1 MYKSPEQDVP
11 QIEVRLVRSMKKPV
25 FCLLLTLFTG
35 GTGWAQDLPRGQIID
50 DVGCKDDPEQHYS
63 LYLPSNFRT
72 DRMWPVIL
80 AFDAGGRGRRGVER
94 YQAGAERYGYIV
106 AGSNNSR
113 NGPWKPSRDAA
124 RAMSADITG
133 RFPVDLKRIYT
144 AGMSGG
150 ARVAMMVAL
159 HPEVIAGRLHPEI
172 AGVFASSAGFPPG
185 ELSES
190 VGFPIFGTAGTED
203 FNYREM
209 SNLDRTLRSPHHV
222 VVFEGGHTWLPA
234 ELATE
239 AVEWMEVQ
247 AMASGI
253 RPRDQ
258 ALIDDIF
265 ARRMARAEGLKSSL
279 ATMRELQSIARDFRP
294 LRSVTGLNQRAALL
308 AAQQDVKDALEVE
321 RVDEAREDE
330 MTAEIFALLEELDI
344 NTGFAKLKERVTR
357 LLDQSRAA
365 EDSSSRRI
373 ARRVL
378 TSLRA
383 SNVRSPELQTLLDQI
398 SSVVPAE
405 KR

>member
-1 MYKSPEQDVP
+1 MT
-11 QIEVRLVRSMKKPV
+11 KPV
-25 FCLLLTLFTG
+25 LCLLLALFTG
-35 GTGWAQDLPRGQIID
+35 GTGSAQDLPRGQIID
-50 DVGCKDDPEQHYS
+50 DVQCHDDPAQRYS
-63 LYLPSNFRT
+63 LYLPSHFTT
-72 DRMWPVIL
+72 DRMWPIIV

-113 NGPWKPSRDAA
+113 NGPWKASLEAA
-124 RAMSADITG
+124 RAVTADLTG

-159 HPEVIAGRLHPEI
+159 HPEVIAGRIHPEI

-185 ELSES
+185 EFRES

-222 VVFEGGHTWLPA
+222 VVFEGGHTWLPV
-234 ELATE
+234 EVATE
-239 AVEWMEVQ
+239 AVEWMELQ
-247 AMASGI
+247 AMTSGI

-258 ALIDDIF
+258 TLIDDLF

-279 ATMRELQSIARDFRP
+279 AALRELQSIAQDFRP
-294 LRSVTGLNQRAALL
+294 FKNVTGLNQRAALL
-308 AAQQDVKDALEVE
+308 AEQQNVKVARDVE
-321 RVDEAREDE
+321 RADEAREDE
-330 MTAEIFALLEELDI
+330 MTAEVLALLEEVDI
-344 NTGFAKLKERVTR
+344 SSGFAKLKERVTQ
-357 LLDQSRAA
+357 LLDQSRALD
-365 EDSSSRRI
+365 DSSSRRI

-383 SNVRSPELQTLLDQI
+383 STVGVRNPELQMLLDQM
-398 SSVVPAE
+398 SGVVL
-405 KR
+405 R

>member
-1 MYKSPEQDVP
+1 
-11 QIEVRLVRSMKKPV
+11 MKKPV
-25 FCLLLTLFTG
+25 FCLLLALFIG
-35 GTGWAQDLPRGQIID
+35 GTGSAQDLPRGQIID
-50 DVGCKDDPEQHYS
+50 DVRCNDDQAQHYS
-63 LYLPSNFRT
+63 LYLPSNFTT

-113 NGPWKPSRDAA
+113 NGPWKPSLDAA
-124 RAMSADITG
+124 RAMTADLTG

-159 HPEVIAGRLHPEI
+159 HPDVMAGRIHPEI

-185 ELSES
+185 EFRES

-222 VVFEGGHTWLPA
+222 VMFEGGHTWLPV
-234 ELATE
+234 EVATE
-239 AVEWMEVQ
+239 AVEWMELQ
-247 AMASGI
+247 AMTSGI

-258 ALIDDIF
+258 SLIDDLF
-265 ARRMARAEGLKSSL
+265 ARRMARTEGLKSRL
-279 ATMRELQSIARDFRP
+279 ATVRELQSIAQDFRP
-294 LRSVTGLNQRAALL
+294 FKNVTGLNQRAALL
-308 AAQQDVKDALEVE
+308 AEQQNVKVALDVE
-321 RVDEAREDE
+321 RADEAREDE
-330 MTAEIFALLEELDI
+330 MTAEILTLLEEVDI
-344 NTGFAKLKERVTR
+344 SSGFTKLKDRVTQ
-357 LLDQSRAA
+357 LLDHSRAL

-383 SNVRSPELQTLLDQI
+383 STVGVRNPELQ
-398 SSVVPAE
+398 
-405 KR
+405 R